1 MKENKEDPHIFFKD
15 LDLLYHLGGLVKPG
29 SGRGSGSGNGGVK
42 PGFPG
47 TGSKYTEH

>member
-1 MKENKEDPHIFFKD
+1 MKGPKEEKTFS
-15 LDLLYHLGGLVKPG
+15 GGLVKPG